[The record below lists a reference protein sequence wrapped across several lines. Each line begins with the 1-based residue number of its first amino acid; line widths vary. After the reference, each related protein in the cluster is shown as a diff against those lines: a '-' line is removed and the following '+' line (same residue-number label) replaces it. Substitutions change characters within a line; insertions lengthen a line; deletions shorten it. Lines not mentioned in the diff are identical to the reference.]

1 MARSNPK
8 KPSAVDQIHL
18 GLLDLIQR
26 SALTPGD
33 KLPSED
39 QLTQRFDC
47 SRPTLR
53 EALKILEQDG
63 IIETQ
68 HGRGRFLTAA
78 ASLMVERPITCF
90 ESVSTMM
97 RGLGYKPT
105 SSLISV
111 LATPAGAMVANA
123 LQCSPSTT
131 VARVERLRFHERKAL
146 VYSLNYLRIDDLPI
160 GGLETIDWTG
170 SVVELLRGRGKEPVM
185 STAAVSAVTLP
196 RDVSQDHHLAD
207 FGAALLIT
215 ETCFTN
221 RGEAVLFAQDYHRGD
236 AFSFSFARR

>member
-1 MARSNPK
+1 MAHSHPR

-26 SALTPGD
+26 SALVPGD
-33 KLPSED
+33 RLPSED
-39 QLTQRFDC
+39 QLTQRFAC

-68 HGRGRFLTAA
+68 HGRGRFLTAGA
-78 ASLMVERPITCF
+78 TLMVERPITCF

-97 RGLGYKPT
+97 RGLGYRPANT
-105 SSLISV
+105 LIGV
-111 LATPAGAMVANA
+111 GAVQAGAMVANA
-123 LQCSPSTT
+123 LQCSPATA

-146 VYSLNYLRIDDLPI
+146 VYSLNYLRIDDLP
-160 GGLETIDWTG
+160 GGDPDAIDWTG
-170 SVVELLRGRGKEPVM
+170 SVVDLLRGQDKEPVM
-185 STAAVSAVTLP
+185 STATVAAVPLP
-196 RDVSQDHHLAD
+196 RDVVKAHHLAD
-207 FGAALLIT
+207 FEPALLIT
-215 ETCFTN
+215 ETCFTK